1 MRVIRISV
9 VVLVL
14 AAVGLAGPKDVQR
27 IRPLRLPEPVALL
40 DGTVIMATNN
50 TWQSKDGDWGNTAS
64 WSLGIVPTSGH
75 AARFDAT
82 SQVKPTIRISLGS
95 NGPDTLTVTEQ
106 FHGGIGGPGNY
117 LSNVAVNTTKIVI
130 RGDGD
135 HYIRP
140 TNDASV
146 VVNMVSGGYVEL
158 DGTALPNLHVVSG
171 TVLATENSRFEAGA
185 VVATNKADANLTIQP
200 SDDTTWAGELI
211 CYDGFFFNRNKT
223 NTGSRNTIYVDGG
236 TFRQEGIIE
245 GPTLVYSS
253 GGVLEYAPIADP
265 AGNLPG
271 FVINGVLDVRDS
283 LFAIPVSFLILGPE
297 SEVLGSALENSQAA
311 SLTIDLRQDNP

>member
-140 TNDASV
+140 TNDASPKSCCYMHPFPLGHV
-146 VVNMVSGGYVEL
+146 VHTKVAIVQLISVNQHQFKQTCLKRHERLHTLDLHL
-158 DGTALPNLHVVSG
+158 DG
-171 TVLATENSRFEAGA
+171 
-185 VVATNKADANLTIQP
+185 LTHHIRP
-200 SDDTTWAGELI
+200 
-211 CYDGFFFNRNKT
+211 
-223 NTGSRNTIYVDGG
+223 
-236 TFRQEGIIE
+236 TFIE
-245 GPTLVYSS
+245 
-253 GGVLEYAPIADP
+253 
-265 AGNLPG
+265 
-271 FVINGVLDVRDS
+271 
-283 LFAIPVSFLILGPE
+283 
-297 SEVLGSALENSQAA
+297 Q
-311 SLTIDLRQDNP
+311 